1 MFAPKTKCQFSLYIL
16 VFFLLMALIPVIN
29 FLVATIGIIV
39 LIFQK
44 LQFDQNFIIRER
56 VDYYKKSMKWFLFFV
71 FLPYHILLFAVLIAI
86 GATFGTIV
94 FPFMI
99 IPSYF
104 LNIRQYFRIMS
115 YWWKGNR
122 FQGDVEV
129 EKMAPEVLAKK
140 KKPDAKKNINN
151 TD

>member
-1 MFAPKTKCQFSLYIL
+1 
-16 VFFLLMALIPVIN
+16 MALIPLIN
-29 FLVATIGIIV
+29 FLVATIGIIA
-39 LIFQK
+39 LIFK
-44 LQFDQNFIIRER
+44 NLDIDRNFFIFPR
-56 VDYYKKSMKWFLFFV
+56 VDYDKKLLKWFLVFL
-71 FLPYHILLFAVLIAI
+71 FLPYHILLHAVLLAI

-122 FQGDVEV
+122 FQGEVEV
-129 EKMAPEVLAKK
+129 EKMAPEVIAKQNK
-140 KKPDAKKNINN
+140 LEA
-151 TD
+151 